1 MSRGAADQEAGGQED
16 NLSGAGT
23 VHQNHPGCTHLHHL
37 PLCLQVNLQVNLQVK
52 QREVKFLLKAAGE
65 STGEGSEAVL
75 VLPLLS

>member
-1 MSRGAADQEAGGQED
+1 MSRGAADQEAAGQED

-37 PLCLQVNLQVNLQVK
+37 LLCLQVNLQVK

-65 STGEGSEAVL
+65 STGENSEAVL